1 MFARASLVRDWSC
14 ERKELVQVCFAARES
29 QMCYYNILGMYRL
42 ECRSRHSVPCPY
54 QAITLLHR
62 VFAVGE
68 DSNVSRSGRSSFRD
82 AHPELSLYRRR

>member
-54 QAITLLHR
+54 HLAAQG
-62 VFAVGE
+62 FAVGE